1 MSSSLATIPIP
12 SPSPAGEG
20 EPSHAPPSKKKLREL
35 KLRADPLADVQGP
48 TLVHCLGCGGAIK
61 LSTKSDYDA
70 SHWLRHRARCAKKTG
85 ARGKPTSSASAASSS
100 TGSPASSARAL
111 TPPDEHAIPDPDV
124 ADPDDPLDAEP
135 EPEPIPFPDWQSWD
149 WSKLKSRFASPV

>member
-1 MSSSLATIPIP
+1 
-12 SPSPAGEG
+12 
-20 EPSHAPPSKKKLREL
+20 
-35 KLRADPLADVQGP
+35 VQGP

-85 ARGKPTSSASAASSS
+85 ARGKVSLSRRPSVHGLWFLISILLQPTSSASAASSS